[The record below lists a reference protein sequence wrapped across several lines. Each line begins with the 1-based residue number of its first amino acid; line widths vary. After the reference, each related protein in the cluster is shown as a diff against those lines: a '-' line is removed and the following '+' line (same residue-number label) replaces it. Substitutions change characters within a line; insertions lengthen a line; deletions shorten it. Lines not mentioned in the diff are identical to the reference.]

1 MFVVDELIYSQGKYK
16 KILEFLKESLIK
28 YFVETVREDLKEAD
42 FWYDRIERVI
52 KSKSTDFICF
62 EVRNNS
68 EVLGFIITRILKDE
82 FFFIRH
88 FFILDIDDRQEVAY
102 MLLKEASQ
110 RLISKYKINK
120 FQNAAFTF
128 PDDYLAN
135 PLKRIGFSILK
146 RHNMTLNLKNFNKMF
161 KLPPDFSFIPFNEE
175 YMPKIAELSI
185 QTFRNHPDASFWDE
199 INSESLY
206 LESLKESLTT
216 YLLADCS
223 ILVMDENE
231 NIVAFCLIEKGFEE
245 DDFIIQNIAV
255 SKNYQGLGIGKALIS
270 KVLKITRDKGYK
282 KAILTVTDGI
292 PAQKLYES
300 FGFKKYTSFNTITNQ
315 KRTI

>member
-1 MFVVDELIYSQGKYK
+1 
-16 KILEFLKESLIK
+16 
-28 YFVETVREDLKEAD
+28 
-42 FWYDRIERVI
+42 RIERVI